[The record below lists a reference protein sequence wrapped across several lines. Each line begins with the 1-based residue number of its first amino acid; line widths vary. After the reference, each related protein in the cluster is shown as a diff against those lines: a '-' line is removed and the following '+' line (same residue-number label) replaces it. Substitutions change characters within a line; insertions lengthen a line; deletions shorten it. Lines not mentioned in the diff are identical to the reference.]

1 MITFKSYASSSD
13 GNLYS
18 VTDGETMVML
28 ECGIPWAKIQRAL
41 DFKTSEVAG
50 VLLSHADLDHSCGL
64 KEVLRHGLDVWSSE
78 SALNGH
84 ESHRSHIVT
93 PLIPFRIGTWEITG
107 LDGAHDEEGCLAWLM
122 ENRSGERFLFATDMA
137 YIQYQ
142 CPGLQVL
149 AIEANFDEDLLR
161 ANVANG
167 SIDQAHKK
175 RVYENH
181 LSINRVLKF
190 LDDQDT
196 SRLQEIIL
204 CHLSDSNS
212 DSEDF
217 KRRIQEKT
225 GIMVRIASK

>member
-1 MITFKSYASSSD
+1 MIEFKSFASSSK
-13 GNLYS
+13 GNLYT
-18 VTDGETMVML
+18 VDDGETKL
-28 ECGIPWAKIQRAL
+28 LIECGIPWAKIQRAL

-78 SALNGH
+78 EALNGH

-107 LDGAHDEEGCLAWLM
+107 LDGAHDDEGCLAWLM
-122 ENRSGERFLFATDMA
+122 ENRLGERFLFATDMA

-167 SIDQAHKK
+167 TIDQAHKK
-175 RVYENH
+175 RVYESH
-181 LSINRVLKF
+181 LSLQRVVAFLKAND
-190 LDDQDT
+190 L
-196 SRLQEIIL
+196 SRLREVHL
-204 CHLSDSNS
+204 VHLSNLNS
-212 DSEDF
+212 DAAKF
-217 KRRIQEKT
+217 RRIIQSLV
-225 GIMVRIASK
+225 GVPVYIAAA